1 MVELYSRG
9 AIFAWSSIK
18 VICLIVFGVVVG
30 GYFLLNEAKVAKYPV
45 MQLYLFNRK
54 QNVATLLVAFLHG
67 LVSF

>member
-1 MVELYSRG
+1 M
-9 AIFAWSSIK
+9 
-18 VICLIVFGVVVG
+18 IVFGVVVG